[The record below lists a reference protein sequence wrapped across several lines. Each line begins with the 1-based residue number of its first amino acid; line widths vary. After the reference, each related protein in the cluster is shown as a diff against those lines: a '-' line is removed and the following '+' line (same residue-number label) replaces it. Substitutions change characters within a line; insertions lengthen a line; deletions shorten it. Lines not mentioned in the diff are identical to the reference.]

1 MMKLPVVVTAGKV
14 AITEVAEL
22 AVSLACWTSCT
33 WDVTDAHAPSIQR
46 WLAHSR
52 SSVHIAPASPVP
64 QPLGQLSNAIRPHPA
79 SAATRPTEHRSDTC
93 GTRQNG
99 TWRNGA
105 ICIDSGYDAPS
116 PGFMKKFPDFVP
128 PTKVSYL
135 DRGPTL
141 HLRKCILQGVDD
153 PSQEWMFDKEEI
165 RIGSMDDN
173 DIVLSDDT
181 VSRYHCKI
189 IQDDT
194 GYVLVDL
201 RSTNGTFVNKVRVR
215 EAFLK
220 PGCVIAFGQSQLK
233 FNAREEE
240 VEIVPSGSDHC
251 GGLIG
256 GNPKMREI
264 YSIIEKIA
272 PTATTVVIDGETGT
286 GKEVV
291 AQAIHSLS
299 PRSRGPDSQFV
310 VFDCGAVPPN
320 LIESELFG
328 HEKGSFTGAMM
339 TRAGL
344 FETADG
350 GTLFLDELGELPIDL
365 QPKLLRALEQ
375 REVRRVGAS
384 KAQKVDVRIIAATNR
399 NLEDEVK
406 AGRFRQDLFY
416 RLSVVRLHLP
426 ALRDR
431 TDDIPALVQ
440 HFLET
445 GHYNRKPDAPKVR
458 GVTRDAMTALQAYPW
473 PGNVRELVNVVE
485 RAVSFCDGE
494 LIDVDHLPDFV
505 RTSRPSARGVP
516 VKEIRQRAPTP
527 VAAHAIAQPTQT
539 PEELLGEGVTF
550 KDAKER
556 WVAMFER
563 DYILNTL
570 RRNTG
575 NISHAARAADID
587 RKYFRKLMKKYDIE
601 AAGVDD
607 EPDAAE

>member
-1 MMKLPVVVTAGKV
+1 
-14 AITEVAEL
+14 
-22 AVSLACWTSCT
+22 
-33 WDVTDAHAPSIQR
+33 
-46 WLAHSR
+46 
-52 SSVHIAPASPVP
+52 
-64 QPLGQLSNAIRPHPA
+64 
-79 SAATRPTEHRSDTC
+79 
-93 GTRQNG
+93 
-99 TWRNGA
+99 
-105 ICIDSGYDAPS
+105 
-116 PGFMKKFPDFVP
+116 MKKFPDFVP
-128 PTKVSYL
+128 PTKVTYL

-141 HLRKCILQGVDD
+141 HLRRCMLQAVDD
-153 PSQEWMFDKEEI
+153 PAQEWAFDKEEI

-173 DIVLSDDT
+173 DVVIADDT

-189 IQDDT
+189 IQEDN

-201 RSTNGTFVNKVRVR
+201 RSTNGTFVNKVRIR

-220 PGCVIAFGQSQLK
+220 PASIVSVGQSQMR

-240 VEIVPSGSDHC
+240 VQIVPSRSDRC

-256 GNPKMREI
+256 GNAKMREI

-299 PRSRGPDSQFV
+299 PRSRGDLV

-339 TRAGL
+339 TRQGL
-344 FETADG
+344 FEQADG
-350 GTLFLDELGELPIDL
+350 GTLFLDELGELPLDL

-375 REVRRVGAS
+375 REVRRVGS
-384 KAQKVDVRIIAATNR
+384 TKAAKVDVRIIAATNR
-399 NLEDEVK
+399 NLEDEVR

-431 TDDIPALVQ
+431 ADDIPLLVQ
-440 HFLET
+440 HFLDT
-445 GHYNRKPDAPKVR
+445 GHYNRGGAGEQRVR
-458 GVTRDAMTALQAYPW
+458 AAARDAMAALQTYPW
-473 PGNVRELVNVVE
+473 PGNVRELVNVIE
-485 RAVSFCDGE
+485 RAVSFCDSETLE
-494 LIDVDHLPDFV
+494 LADLPDYV
-505 RTSRPSARGVP
+505 RTAKAPPRENNRRAATVTGNVP
-516 VKEIRQRAPTP
+516 IVPMSPTAPTP
-527 VAAHAIAQPTQT
+527 TP
-539 PEELLGEGVTF
+539 PEELLAEGVTF

-556 WVAMFER
+556 WVAAFER
-563 DYILNTL
+563 DYILQLL
-570 RRNTG
+570 RRNSG

-601 AAGVDD
+601 AAGVDEVD
-607 EPDAAE
+607 ENTAE

>member
-1 MMKLPVVVTAGKV
+1 
-14 AITEVAEL
+14 
-22 AVSLACWTSCT
+22 
-33 WDVTDAHAPSIQR
+33 
-46 WLAHSR
+46 
-52 SSVHIAPASPVP
+52 
-64 QPLGQLSNAIRPHPA
+64 
-79 SAATRPTEHRSDTC
+79 
-93 GTRQNG
+93 
-99 TWRNGA
+99 
-105 ICIDSGYDAPS
+105 
-116 PGFMKKFPDFVP
+116 MKKFPDFVP

-141 HLRKCILQGVDD
+141 HLRRCILQGVDD
-153 PSQEWMFDKEEI
+153 PSAEWVFDKEEI
-165 RIGSMDDN
+165 RIGSMEDN
-173 DIVLSDDT
+173 DVVLNDDT

-189 IQDDT
+189 VQDDT
-194 GYVLVDL
+194 GYVLVDNH
-201 RSTNGTFVNKVRVR
+201 STNGTFINKVRVR

-220 PGCVIAFGQSQLK
+220 PASTVAVGQSLLR

-240 VEIVPSGSDHC
+240 VQIVPSRADRC
-251 GGLIG
+251 GALIG
-256 GNPKMREI
+256 GNAKMREI

-291 AQAIHSLS
+291 AQSIHMLS
-299 PRSRGPDSQFV
+299 PRGKNELV

-339 TRAGL
+339 TRTGL
-344 FETADG
+344 FEQADG
-350 GTLFLDELGELPIDL
+350 GTLFLDELGELPLDL

-375 REVRRVGAS
+375 REVRRVGAA

-399 NLEDEVK
+399 NLEDEVR

-426 ALRDR
+426 SLRDR
-431 TDDIPALVQ
+431 ADDIPLLVQ
-440 HFLET
+440 HFLDHGT
-445 GHYNRKPDAPKVR
+445 YNRAQGGAQRVR
-458 GVTRDAMTALQAYPW
+458 GLSRDAMTALQSYPW
-473 PGNVRELVNVVE
+473 PGNVRELVNVIE
-485 RAVSFCDGE
+485 RAVSFCSHQVIE
-494 LIDVDHLPDFV
+494 LADLPDYV
-505 RTSRPSARGVP
+505 RSARPPTAKPAEERRP
-516 VKEIRQRAPTP
+516 VQRMQTGPSPLSALSPTP
-527 VAAHAIAQPTQT
+527 PQT
-539 PEELLGEGVTF
+539 PDELLGEGVTF

-556 WVAMFER
+556 WVATFER
-563 DYILNTL
+563 DYILQTL

-607 EPDAAE
+607 DPEE